1 MDRILKD
8 ERYTGKMT
16 VRPGT
21 PYGKNLDEEV
31 ILNNYLPVIVS
42 ENRFKAAHE
51 KNNCRQTKKKWI
63 YLKSRD
69 IYTRDKASLSE

>member
-1 MDRILKD
+1 MKD

-42 ENRFKAAHE
+42 ENRFKAAQE
-51 KNNCRQTKKKWI
+51 RRKRRSENRYYKLKKIIADRPKR
-63 YLKSRD
+63 SG
-69 IYTRDKASLSE
+69 YT